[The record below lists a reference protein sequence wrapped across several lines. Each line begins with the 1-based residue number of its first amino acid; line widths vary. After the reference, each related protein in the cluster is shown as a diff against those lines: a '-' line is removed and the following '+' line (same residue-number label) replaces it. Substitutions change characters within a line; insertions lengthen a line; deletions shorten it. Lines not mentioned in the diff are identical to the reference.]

1 MTVIAILVQRE
12 KKKVLTKFFFTR
24 KLQKREFGCPRLE
37 QDNFRTSLQSVL
49 GTQLKRDI
57 KIAPQIIR
65 QFDNSIGR
73 F

>member
-12 KKKVLTKFFFTR
+12 KKSFNKVFFTR

-65 QFDNSIGR
+65 QFDR
-73 F
+73 AFLTY